1 MNVFDRAAGNVEKKK
16 KRISSKT
23 TLKRNSQK
31 RERKETYI
39 FYAFISPF
47 IIGFSVFTIF
57 PMVMSLIFSVNK
69 ISILDYA
76 QGYWDFIGFDN
87 YKSILFGDNYFFI
100 AMKNTFIFAFLRV
113 FICVFVSLLVAVL
126 LNSKIPGR
134 KIFRTLIYIPAI
146 VPVVGS
152 SVLWRQLFDGRSS
165 ILSYFLNMI
174 GIKVDPT
181 LWLGQYGLYS
191 AVFMSVIMGI
201 GPTMIMIL
209 AALQGV
215 PQEMQEAAQ
224 IDGAG
229 ALRRFWY
236 ITVPFISSILFF
248 VSITGFISCL
258 QAYAE
263 VDLLVGSMSNSSMT
277 LSMLA
282 MNYYRDPRIGLGY
295 SSAISWLIFFIVMIF
310 TIIYFAVAGKKVFY
324 AGD

>member
-1 MNVFDRAAGNVEKKK
+1 MMMQSDATDSVVRQEQAPSEK
-16 KRISSKT
+16 
-23 TLKRNSQK
+23 TLKRNAK
-31 RERKETYI
+31 MRGRKETLV
-39 FYAFISPF
+39 FYAFILPF
-47 IIGFSVFTIF
+47 ILGFSLFTVF
-57 PMVMSLIFSVNK
+57 PMVMYLIFSVNK

-76 QGYWDFIGFDN
+76 QGYWDFIGFEN
-87 YKSILFGDNYFFI
+87 FKTVLFGDDYFFI

-113 FICVFVSLLVAVL
+113 FICVFLSLLVALL

-134 KIFRTLIYIPAI
+134 KLFRTLIYIPAI

-165 ILSYFLNMI
+165 ILSYLLSKI
-174 GIKVDPT
+174 GIQVDAT

-191 AVFMSVIMGI
+191 AIFMSIVMGI

-215 PQEMQEAAQ
+215 PQEMHEAAQ

-263 VDLLVGSMSNSSMT
+263 VDLLIGSVSNSSMT
-277 LSMLA
+277 MSMLA

-295 SSAISWLIFFIVMIF
+295 SSAISWLIFIIVLVF
-310 TIIYFAVAGKKVFY
+310 TFIYFSVAGKKVFY